1 MRLRIA
7 IVMIVVSVGAFIVKH
22 VATRIRFACISTPDQ
37 EYSAVLHKKQLKKS
51 RLHIEVND
59 RLTKWLW

>member
-37 EYSAVLHKKQLKKS
+37 EYSAVLHKKQHDHALMLQLKKD
-51 RLHIEVND
+51 ED
-59 RLTKWLW
+59 TQ